1 MVGDVQSKSLLEE
14 PQADIV
20 LPNGVQ
26 DQTNVG
32 VDQRKL
38 WVILPGHQESQVA
51 RSEGKVRMEFSPIV
65 KEVLSL
71 PVEQLEGSGDLS
83 VGEAVEGEVG
93 VLGDRVGVVDSW
105 ARRSL

>member
-32 VDQRKL
+32 VDQREL
-38 WVILPGHQESQVA
+38 WVILPGHQESQIA
-51 RSEGKVRMEFSPIV
+51 RSDGK
-65 KEVLSL
+65 
-71 PVEQLEGSGDLS
+71 
-83 VGEAVEGEVG
+83 
-93 VLGDRVGVVDSW
+93 
-105 ARRSL
+105 

>member
-1 MVGDVQSKSLLEE
+1 MVGDVQSKSFLEE

-26 DQTNVG
+26 DQTDVG

-51 RSEGKVRMEFSPIV
+51 RSDER
-65 KEVLSL
+65 
-71 PVEQLEGSGDLS
+71 
-83 VGEAVEGEVG
+83 
-93 VLGDRVGVVDSW
+93 
-105 ARRSL
+105 